1 MKTNN
6 LGKLILVTIVL
17 ISTLSGYDSYS
28 SFGKEE
34 GFEKYKVISSTPITQ
49 TITQQVR
56 VGEEIRDRVVKR
68 AVPCNRNIN
77 TNSIGL
83 DTIIGAGVGLAIGHR
98 VGKGHGREVAK
109 VLGGLGGGYL
119 ANQMRVNSYDTCY
132 EERIVHDMI
141 PRYETITKEVITGYQ
156 NCVMVD
162 GEKICKESSESLKFL
177 KVKRTYSVY

>member
-6 LGKLILVTIVL
+6 LGKLILVTVVL
-17 ISTLSGYDSYS
+17 ISTLNGYDSYN
-28 SFGKEE
+28 SFGKQE

-56 VGEEIRDRVVKR
+56 VGEEIKDRVVKR

-119 ANQMRVNSYDTCY
+119 ANQMRVDSYETCY
-132 EERIVHDMI
+132 EERIVHDII

-162 GEKICKESSESLKFL
+162 GEKICKESSEPLKFL